1 MIRVINLSDP
11 SNKKENKSQPRLPSF
26 QAVIDFTGIIGNK
39 KESIKR
45 NVKNQIDLLRIE
57 IEIKHRQSY

>member
-1 MIRVINLSDP
+1 
-11 SNKKENKSQPRLPSF
+11 LPSF
-26 QAVIDFTGIIGNK
+26 QAVIDFSGIIGNK

-45 NVKNQIDLLRIE
+45 DVKNQINLLRIE